1 MTRRHIHYEAAFED
15 YLRSRGQP
23 YVAVDEKRKAIF
35 SGNRVKSFDFLVY
48 GIGGR
53 TGLVDIKGRQFPYDH
68 DGKKRYWENWI
79 TRDDLDGLTQW
90 QSTFGEGF
98 LAMLVFAY
106 HITQMDSRLP
116 THHLHP
122 FRDQIYA
129 FMCVTLDEYKD
140 ACRHRSEK
148 WETVTV
154 PIKQFKAMAKPIQ
167 SLAGNNSLRAS
178 GACL

>member
-23 YVAVDEKRKAIF
+23 YVAVDENRKAIF
-35 SGNRVKSFDFLVY
+35 AGNRVKSFDFLVY
-48 GIGGR
+48 SQSGK
-53 TGLVDIKGRQFPYDH
+53 TWLVDIKGRQFPYDH

-90 QSTFGEGF
+90 QETFGEGF
-98 LAMLVFAY
+98 VAMLVFAY
-106 HITQMDSRLP
+106 HLTEMGSRLP

-122 FRDQIYA
+122 FRDQTYA

-154 PIKQFKAMAKPIQ
+154 PMQQFKAMAKPIQ
-167 SLAGNNSLRAS
+167 SLTGNNSLRKS
-178 GACL
+178 GGGL